1 MKMSVQR
8 LHAFE
13 KTSIQAR
20 HSMKRLEMIC
30 DSAHATS
37 EEREIAGKLLN
48 EFNEI
53 RKIIPAVYQDVD
65 LKEKEL

>member
-1 MKMSVQR
+1 MSVQR

-30 DSAHATS
+30 DSAHTS
-37 EEREIAGKLLN
+37 AEEREIAGKLLN
-48 EFNEI
+48 EFKEI
-53 RKIIPAVYQDVD
+53 RKIIPESYQDVD
-65 LKEKEL
+65 LKEKEQL